1 MPALRWAY
9 SIDCDRAYVIQ
20 TSKDGYIQNTFP
32 VDKTKGGSTN
42 VTADLVPVETLIVG
56 DVINLNEIYFEFDKS
71 NITQEGAFELD
82 RIVEIMK
89 ANPSIE
95 IMVRSHTDTRG
106 TDEYNMSLSNRR
118 AKSTI
123 QYIISKG
130 ISQDRISGQGY
141 GESQPKVNCGA
152 DCTEEQ
158 HAQNRRSEF
167 MIVKK

>member
-1 MPALRWAY
+1 
-9 SIDCDRAYVIQ
+9 
-20 TSKDGYIQNTFP
+20 
-32 VDKTKGGSTN
+32 
-42 VTADLVPVETLIVG
+42 
-56 DVINLNEIYFEFDKS
+56 
-71 NITQEGAFELD
+71 
-82 RIVEIMK
+82 MK

-141 GESQPKVNCGA
+141 GEGDLLEECGD

-158 HAQNRRSEF
+158 HAKNRRSEF
-167 MIVKK
+167 IIVKK